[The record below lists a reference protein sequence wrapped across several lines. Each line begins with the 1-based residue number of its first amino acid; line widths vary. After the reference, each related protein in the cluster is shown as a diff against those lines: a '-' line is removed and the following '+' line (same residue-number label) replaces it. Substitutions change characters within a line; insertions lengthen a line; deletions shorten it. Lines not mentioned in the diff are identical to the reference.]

1 MSAISFAP
9 PDSRHGLLLTPAESM
24 IGLRRRLLV
33 DVSLAAFMTVMLVL
47 MVRMPGQETIPYHFL
62 FLALTLVYGFR
73 VWSVLWTAV
82 VTILVTTSTGWILAS
97 HFSDGAIDAPELS
110 EVPLMP
116 MLFLA
121 MVWHARRR
129 VAAMRSVEFMAE
141 ERRTNLERERELLRD
156 TSHAIR
162 TPVTIARGHMELIR
176 PTLADPLAREDA
188 DVVVRQLDRMSALS
202 GRLLALARLDFGHAV
217 LPRPLDLSEV
227 ITETGRNWA
236 ANADRTWVIECGP
249 TGLVELDPE
258 WLGLALDALL
268 ENAIRFT
275 QPGERIELS
284 CRRDDNRATVVVAD
298 AGYGIAPE
306 DIPHVFERFWHR
318 NPPGSPPGSG
328 LGLPMAREAAAAHGG
343 SLTVTSTRD
352 VGTRFELTLPCSQN
366 D

>member
-9 PDSRHGLLLTPAESM
+9 PESRLDLLLTAAAPRR
-24 IGLRRRLLV
+24 GLRGRLLV
-33 DVSLAAFMTVMLVL
+33 DVSLAVFVTAMLVL

-73 VWSVLWTAV
+73 VWSVVWTVV
-82 VTILVTTSTGWILAS
+82 VTVLVTSSTGWVMGS
-97 HFSDGAIDAPELS
+97 HFRDAAIDAPELA

-129 VAAMRSVEFMAE
+129 VAALRSLELMAE
-141 ERRTNLERERELLRD
+141 ERRTSLERERELLRD

-176 PTLADPLAREDA
+176 PALADPLARDDA
-188 DVVVRQLDRMSALS
+188 DVVVRQLNRMSALS
-202 GRLLALARLDFGHAV
+202 GRLLALARLDFGNAV
-217 LPRPLDLSEV
+217 LPQPLDLSEV
-227 ITETGRNWA
+227 IKETGRNWA

-249 TGLVELDPE
+249 TGLVEADPE

-268 ENAIRFT
+268 ENAIHFT
-275 QPGERIELS
+275 RPGERIELS
-284 CRRDDNRATVVVAD
+284 CRRDVDRATVVVAD
-298 AGYGIAPE
+298 AGCGIAPE
-306 DIPHVFERFWHR
+306 DLPHVFERFWHR

-343 SLTVTSTRD
+343 SLTVTSTPD
-352 VGTRFELTLPCSQN
+352 TGTRFELTLPCIPRS
-366 D
+366 